1 MKYEVRP
8 DEEVSAAVVEAVSA
22 YEDRG
27 LPSLP
32 PLADVIDPDALDSL
46 FSRTSDDVDDRP
58 GLVSFTYSSSH
69 VLIDPNAEIT
79 VDDPPRTEVG
89 AMR

>member
-32 PLADVIDPDALDSL
+32 PLADVIDPDALDAL
-46 FSRTSDDVDDRP
+46 FAPTDGSESARHGKVQFTTNGYEVEVTSTGRVHLTP
-58 GLVSFTYSSSH
+58 QAVE
-69 VLIDPNAEIT
+69 AQ
-79 VDDPPRTEVG
+79 
-89 AMR
+89 